1 MSYSS
6 DCSREGPVPPSTV
19 NAYDEILYPGRP
31 YPQTHPDRL
40 AAVAT
45 LAGMAPAPVGRCRVL
60 EVACGDASN
69 LIPMAYGLPESE
81 FVGFDLATCPIER
94 GKRLARRL
102 GLKNLA
108 GSPR

>member
-1 MSYSS
+1 
-6 DCSREGPVPPSTV
+6 V
-19 NAYDEILYPGRP
+19 NVYDEILYPGRP

-45 LAGMAPAPVGRCRVL
+45 LTGMTPAPVGRCRVL

-81 FVGFDLATCPIER
+81 FVGFDLAAHPIEHGTR
-94 GKRLARRL
+94 FARR
-102 GLKNLA
+102 
-108 GSPR
+108 RQ